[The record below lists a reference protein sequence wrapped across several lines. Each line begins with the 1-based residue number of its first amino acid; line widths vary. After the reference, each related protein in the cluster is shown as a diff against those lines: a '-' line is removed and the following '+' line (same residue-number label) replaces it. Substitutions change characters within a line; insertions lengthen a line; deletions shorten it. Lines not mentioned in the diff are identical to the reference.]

1 MERGAKTTAKAL
13 AIGDR
18 FYKASDAKKSVL
30 QMVEHKAKVTRHQ
43 TYTIWC
49 IPDGRD
55 KRYPD
60 AIKAETE
67 VIFLRHTD

>member
-1 MERGAKTTAKAL
+1 MERNTLTTAKSL
-13 AIGDR
+13 QIGDR
-18 FYKASDAKKSVL
+18 FYKLADKKKMPL
-30 QMVEHKAKVTRHQ
+30 QMVAHKAKATKYQ
-43 TYTIWC
+43 TYTLWC

-60 AIKAETE
+60 AIKGETE